1 MNKGQCQQDLL
12 TDSECS
18 AGIEADFVIS
28 LGSKNVC
35 AYMSRCRGQFVH
47 IDEHQGIWF
56 RMNSC
61 CEWFVRI
68 IFCKVLNIVQMVGEP
83 KHIDWTLQP
92 LVIVDVLVNLCH
104 IIIL

>member
-28 LGSKNVC
+28 LGSKNVS

-47 IDEHQGIWF
+47 IDEHQGMF

-61 CEWFVRI
+61 CEWF
-68 IFCKVLNIVQMVGEP
+68 E
-83 KHIDWTLQP
+83 HIM
-92 LVIVDVLVNLCH
+92 ISKNNVNY
-104 IIIL
+104 IILVWIVCICLLFMFLIFQAL

>member
-1 MNKGQCQQDLL
+1 MLFNCSALLLISVVGMSSKGRRQYKLASPGSAKIDNKRQKSLLVCNIYIVNKGQCQQDLL

-47 IDEHQGIWF
+47 ID
-56 RMNSC
+56 
-61 CEWFVRI
+61 
-68 IFCKVLNIVQMVGEP
+68 
-83 KHIDWTLQP
+83 
-92 LVIVDVLVNLCH
+92 
-104 IIIL
+104 

>member
-1 MNKGQCQQDLL
+1 MTAPVLCPYKLVSPGSAKIDNRVRKNLLVHDIYTVNKGQCQQDLL

-56 RMNSC
+56 RMNSLNSC
-61 CEWFVRI
+61 C
-68 IFCKVLNIVQMVGEP
+68 
-83 KHIDWTLQP
+83 D
-92 LVIVDVLVNLCH
+92 
-104 IIIL
+104 